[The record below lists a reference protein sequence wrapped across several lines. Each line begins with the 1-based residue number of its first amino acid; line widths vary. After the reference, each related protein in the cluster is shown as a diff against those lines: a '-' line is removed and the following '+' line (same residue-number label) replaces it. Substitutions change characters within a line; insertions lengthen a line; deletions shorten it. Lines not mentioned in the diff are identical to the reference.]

1 MNVVLTKQSRRL
13 FASTGTGPN
22 ENPGNQ
28 LFRETLKRHCDE
40 YRSASSRRSKR
51 ETILTAIADF
61 QQKQGGRFLQRVFLT
76 NEANE
81 DQSSSNGKC
90 TFDVVEGTAVF
101 LKARQAFR
109 YLLRESEG
117 PAKSSRD
124 MPQGMDTRVS
134 NDGSKT
140 SSGAAVRQE
149 TPAALKV
156 ASTKGELL
164 DQRIPNDTNRSTTPA
179 GFQLRDAMA
188 GLGPPYFDLST
199 QILAAAARRD
209 LQAASSGIASF
220 PTMLPGMSGTIPSR
234 TAFFRPFSL
243 VDSPYSDGLGGLLVC
258 EASAMIRRYRR
269 GSMKLSLFPNRY
281 YLVSAAE
288 HDADKPIY
296 GNDLTDCQ

>member
-1 MNVVLTKQSRRL
+1 MKVVLTKQSRHL
-13 FASTGTGPN
+13 FAFTGTGPN

-61 QQKQGGRFLQRVFLT
+61 QKQGGRFLQRVFLT

-124 MPQGMDTRVS
+124 TPQGMDTRMSSDV
-134 NDGSKT
+134 SKT
-140 SSGAAVRQE
+140 SSGAAARQDS
-149 TPAALKV
+149 PAAIKV

-199 QILAAAARRD
+199 HILAAAARRD
-209 LQAASSGIASF
+209 MQAASSGIASF
-220 PTMLPGMSGTIPSR
+220 PTMLPGMPGTIPSR
-234 TAFFRPFSL
+234 TAFFRQFSL

-258 EASAMIRRYRR
+258 EASAMIRRSRR

-281 YLVSAAE
+281 HVLFCSR
-288 HDADKPIY
+288 
-296 GNDLTDCQ
+296 T